1 MTLAQ
6 GLRLSEGT
14 IMEVTIIRVLPTRGR
29 TRKRRANLRLGYTG
43 KHNQRYFGDA
53 APGHSLV
60 STPATFNENRMVRD
74 LLLKVRR
81 RYGATPTVW
90 DRVK

>member
-1 MTLAQ
+1 M
-6 GLRLSEGT
+6 
-14 IMEVTIIRVLPTRGR
+14 
-29 TRKRRANLRLGYTG
+29 GYTG

-53 APGHSLV
+53 APCHSLV
-60 STPATFNENRMVRD
+60 TTPATFNENRMVRD